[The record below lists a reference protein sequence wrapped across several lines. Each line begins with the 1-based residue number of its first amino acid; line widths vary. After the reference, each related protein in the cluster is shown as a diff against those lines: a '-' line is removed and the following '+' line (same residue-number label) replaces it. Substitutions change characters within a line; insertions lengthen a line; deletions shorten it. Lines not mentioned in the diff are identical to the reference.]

1 MKIRMLSNQ
10 KIKDGNLILV
20 NAKYNYQELQN
31 TLPALVSI
39 AQNVFMKQEAAVPL
53 SALMHKISGWNRILP
68 VSGWRSVKEQQEIW
82 NRSEAENGF
91 DFTQKFVAL
100 PGHSEHQTGLAIDL
114 AIKQASINFICPDF
128 PYTGIGKIFRTL
140 TADYGFIQRYPEKK
154 ESITGIG
161 HEPWHFRYVGS
172 PHASIIQKEKLTL
185 EEYID
190 LIKSFPSGVHPYQYQ
205 KEKWNVSVSYL
216 RASPGDTTDIEIN
229 PSRPYSISGNNI
241 DGFIVTE
248 WRDRDDNNL

>member
-20 NAKYNYQELQN
+20 NVKYNYQELQN

-68 VSGWRSVKEQQEIW
+68 VSGWRSVKEQQGIR

-100 PGHSEHQTGLAIDL
+100 PEHSEHQTGLAIDL

-128 PYTGIGKIFRTL
+128 PYTGIDKIFRTL
-140 TADYGFIQRYPEKK
+140 TADYGFTQRYPEKK

-172 PHASIIQKEKLTL
+172 PHASIIQKEK
-185 EEYID
+185 
-190 LIKSFPSGVHPYQYQ
+190 
-205 KEKWNVSVSYL
+205 WNVSVSFL

-248 WRDRDDNNL
+248 WRARDDNNL